1 MKLIAIDTCTETVS
15 VSLYI
20 NGKNFNHFLKGINKS
35 SSIIL
40 SLCDELLTK
49 TKTKIMDLNAIIY
62 TKGPGS
68 FTGVRVCVAVAQGL
82 SYGHN
87 IPTIG
92 ISTLE
97 LMAFGAY
104 LKYQN
109 PKIAV
114 ALDARMNEIYW
125 SLFDFSNEKIN
136 IIEDSLKKPA
146 AVEKLSNDF
155 IGVGNGFRVY
165 EKILKSKT
173 NIKDYYSEFY
183 PKAENLIKITLR
195 KYKSVSEIKS
205 DKYLASA
212 LYLRNKV
219 TS

>member
-125 SLFDFSNEKIN
+125 SLFDFS
-136 IIEDSLKKPA
+136 

-195 KYKSVSEIKS
+195 KHKSVSEIKS